1 MNRLLG
7 YLVTFLMI
15 FVVFDGVLRLAG
27 CSPQAT
33 INEFHPSWGWAKTP
47 DATTSR
53 STSEF
58 DVTFAINDKGLRN
71 PPLKHQNVVGNDRV
85 LFVGDSFTLGYA
97 VADDDLFLR
106 RMERSLRA
114 AGHDV
119 DAINGGT
126 EGYSTD
132 QEITWY
138 EEEGAKYEAEVV
150 VLVPYLNDVF
160 WNTQPNYTRFPKPR
174 YELVDGAPKRTNPT
188 LEDPGQLSWFKR
200 NTALGDFVNKMQMG
214 KYAQTTPVDGA
225 IMSLEDAPI
234 LADPPSRIEDA
245 WRITGALI
253 RRFAEKVRAN
263 GAKPVALLVANRW
276 EIHPDDPGPRT
287 GLFSTLDHRLMDP
300 AGVTDRFAELCA
312 AAGLLVIDPREAL
325 AAKAATGTRV
335 YFEKDFHW
343 NVAGNHVVGDVLTSR
358 FLEDDLLG
366 AGTGEATAAAL
377 PPDDAPDAG
386 GGLSKWIVIPGVLW
400 LLLGFLFCRSYPHEN
415 PALAFVKVGLLI
427 GLVVGILKGVTLLSD
442 ALPPSIGAWVFPLL
456 AVGILVFVLVKVGKQ
471 LDTIKELYGTFLRRG
486 HWYILPMLV
495 VMLSIGMLLVVAAS
509 SPFVAPFIY
518 TLF

>member
-15 FVVFDGVLRLAG
+15 FLVVDGVFRLSG
-27 CSPQAT
+27 CSPQPT
-33 INEFHPSWGWAKTP
+33 INEFHESWGWAKTP

-53 STSEF
+53 STSEY

-71 PPLKHQNVVGNDRV
+71 PPLKYQNVVGNDRV
-85 LFVGDSFTLGYA
+85 LFVGDSFTLGYT

-126 EGYSTD
+126 EAYSTD
-132 QEITWY
+132 QELVWY
-138 EEEGAKYEAEVV
+138 EEEGKKYEAGIV

-160 WNTQPNYTRFPKPR
+160 WNTQEAYTVREKPHFDLR
-174 YELVDGAPKRTNPT
+174 DGALERTNPT
-188 LEDPGQLSWFKR
+188 LANTGEKSWFVK
-200 NTALGDFVNKMQMG
+200 NTGVGTFVDRIRMG
-214 KYAQTTPVDGA
+214 RLIPTAMVEGTTVL
-225 IMSLEDAPI
+225 MEDAPL
-234 LADPPSRIEDA
+234 LADPPSRIDDA
-245 WRITGALI
+245 WKTTGALI
-253 RRFAEKVRAN
+253 RRFADSVRAN
-263 GAKPVALLVANRW
+263 GGKPAALLVANKW
-276 EIHPDDPGPRT
+276 EIHGDAPAPATLG
-287 GLFSTLDHRLMDP
+287 GLGHDSMDP
-300 AGVTDRFAELCA
+300 EGVTDRFAGLCRD
-312 AAGLLVIDPREAL
+312 AGMIVIDPRDAL
-325 AAKAATGTRV
+325 KAKAADGTRL
-335 YFEKDFHW
+335 YYEKDWHW

-377 PPDDAPDAG
+377 PPDDAPAAG

-400 LLLGFLFCRSYPHEN
+400 LLLGFLFWRSYPHEN
-415 PALAFVKVGLLI
+415 PVLAFVKVGLLI
-427 GLVVGILKGVTLLSD
+427 GFVVGILKGVSYLSGH
-442 ALPPSIGAWVFPLL
+442 LPPSLGRWVFPLL
-456 AVGILVFVLVKVGKQ
+456 AIGILVFVLVKVGKQ